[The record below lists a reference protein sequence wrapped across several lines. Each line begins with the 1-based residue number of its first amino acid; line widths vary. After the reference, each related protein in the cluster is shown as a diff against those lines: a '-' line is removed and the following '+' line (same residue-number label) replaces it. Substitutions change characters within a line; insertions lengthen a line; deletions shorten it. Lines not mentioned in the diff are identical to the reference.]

1 MIVSI
6 CSCVHINITF
16 LSVSA
21 QEEERGGGRLVKC
34 HKCDDGGV
42 GERGLTPSEVEM

>member
-6 CSCVHINITF
+6 CSCVHIKTF

-21 QEEERGGGRLVKC
+21 QEEEGG
-34 HKCDDGGV
+34 GGV
-42 GERGLTPSEVEM
+42 GLSNATNVMMGEWVNVV

>member
-6 CSCVHINITF
+6 CSCVHIKTF

-21 QEEERGGGRLVKC
+21 QEEEGGG
-34 HKCDDGGV
+34 GG
-42 GERGLTPSEVEM
+42 GG